1 MTTFLPFHRPDI
13 TSREIEAV
21 TAVLESGW
29 LTSGPNVRGFE
40 AAFATA
46 VSARHAVAVNSCT
59 AALHLALDVVGVGEG
74 DEVILP
80 TVTFA
85 ATGGVVGNVGATP
98 VLVDIDPAD
107 HTISVEAV
115 ERATSEHTRAIIPVD
130 YAGQPADL
138 ERLLAWAKPRGI
150 RVIEDAA
157 HAFPASLRG
166 RPVGSIADITCFS
179 FYATK
184 TITCG
189 EGGMAT
195 TEREDWAAR
204 MRLMSLHGISRDAW
218 NRADFPRPW
227 LYDVTDLGWKY
238 NLSDIAAALG
248 LVQLERAEAM
258 LARRREI
265 GERYRSLFCDHPAI
279 ELITVYPDRETA
291 WHLFVIK
298 LVTEALTIDRD
309 RFMEE
314 LRTRGIGASLH
325 FVPLHLHS
333 YYRRT
338 QRFAERDFPNAMDVF
353 RRSLSLPIYS
363 AMTDVDVDRV
373 GEAVLDICR
382 EYLR

>member
-1 MTTFLPFHRPDI
+1 
-13 TSREIEAV
+13 
-21 TAVLESGW
+21 
-29 LTSGPNVRGFE
+29 
-40 AAFATA
+40 
-46 VSARHAVAVNSCT
+46 
-59 AALHLALDVVGVGEG
+59 
-74 DEVILP
+74 
-80 TVTFA
+80 
-85 ATGGVVGNVGATP
+85 
-98 VLVDIDPAD
+98 
-107 HTISVEAV
+107 
-115 ERATSEHTRAIIPVD
+115 
-130 YAGQPADL
+130 
-138 ERLLAWAKPRGI
+138 
-150 RVIEDAA
+150 
-157 HAFPASLRG
+157 
-166 RPVGSIADITCFS
+166 
-179 FYATK
+179 
-184 TITCG
+184 
-189 EGGMAT
+189 
-195 TEREDWAAR
+195 
-204 MRLMSLHGISRDAW
+204 
-218 NRADFPRPW
+218 
-227 LYDVTDLGWKY
+227 
-238 NLSDIAAALG
+238 LSDIAAALG